1 MAQVRYTEELLLHIL
16 YKNRITEDTHIKIE
30 RNFFLAENRRA
41 KGVYYEEMA
50 AEFLKKKGLR
60 IMERNFRCRN
70 GEIDLIARD
79 GRYLVFIE
87 VKYRKDRRS
96 GSSFAAVGKQK
107 QRTILKVALFYLIR
121 NGFQDDIP
129 CRFDVVGIDGEEIR
143 WIKNAFEYRQR

>member
-30 RNFFLAENRRA
+30 RNLFSGRKQKA
-41 KGVYYEEMA
+41 KGAYYEEIA

-87 VKYRKDRRS
+87 VKYRKGPEKRKFFCSS
-96 GSSFAAVGKQK
+96 GETKTADYPQSRAVLSYQ
-107 QRTILKVALFYLIR
+107 A
-121 NGFQDDIP
+121 
-129 CRFDVVGIDGEEIR
+129 
-143 WIKNAFEYRQR
+143 WISG